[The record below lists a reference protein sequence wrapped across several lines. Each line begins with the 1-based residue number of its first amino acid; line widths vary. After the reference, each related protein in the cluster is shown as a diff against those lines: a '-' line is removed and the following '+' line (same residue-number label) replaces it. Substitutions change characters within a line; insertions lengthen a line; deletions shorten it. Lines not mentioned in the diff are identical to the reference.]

1 MKVILTALT
10 LALSLSAN
18 SEMVESYV
26 DGDNNYVNSIV
37 GNLYIDDFTFHYNR
51 PHLIV
56 RHMGTDQA
64 STIPKYDVGYYTGFD
79 PISSRYYTT
88 RSAKDGQ
95 LWEGVNAYQMQGTQT
110 GIMLNSWSFPEKI
123 VIGGGQHAVWSYL
136 WNPQSNDTPKP
147 WKYLDG
153 SELTVQALIKIPHAA
168 YWNGGV
174 GQVSFVIYG
183 QDISDKNNPKLL
195 AYLINIYDNRGSYQY
210 NIGNDGSPFVS
221 TPIENNP
228 VVSQSQFSHGF
239 QSQPWSQY
247 KFFRAHISEENLI
260 NAINMLNKNSGY
272 NYMSDDPQH
281 YQITSVHVLVEI
293 FEVDE
298 AEASIG
304 VAIDQVGLLSCKNK
318 MCN

>member
-1 MKVILTALT
+1 MKTLLTALAT
-10 LALSLSAN
+10 CLSLWAN
-18 SEMVESYV
+18 AEMTESYV
-26 DGDNNYVNSIV
+26 DGNNNHVNSIV
-37 GNLYIDDFTFHYNR
+37 NSLYVDDYTFHYNK

-56 RHMGTDQA
+56 RHMGANQA
-64 STIPKYDVGYYTGFD
+64 NTIPQYDVGYYTGFD
-79 PISSRYYTT
+79 PTGNRYYTT

-95 LWEGVNAYQMQGTQT
+95 LWEGVNAYQMQGSQT
-110 GIMLNSWSFPEKI
+110 GIMLNSWSFPEKA
-123 VIGGGQHAVWSYL
+123 VVGGGPHAVWSYL

-147 WKYLDG
+147 WRYLDG
-153 SELTVQALIKIPHAA
+153 SELTVQTLIKVPHAA

-183 QDISDKNNPKLL
+183 QDISNPSHPKLL

-247 KFFRAHISEENLI
+247 KFFRAHISESNLI
-260 NAINMLNKNSGY
+260 NAINLLNQNSGY
-272 NYMSDDPQH
+272 NYMSTDPRD
-281 YQITSVHVLVEI
+281 YQITSIHLLVEI
-293 FEVDE
+293 FEVGA

-304 VAIDQVGLLSCKNK
+304 VAIDQVGLLSCKNQ